1 MPAPVPSRRLFL
13 ASAAAALAAP
23 RLSLAERR
31 AVAVL
36 TGAAFGTGWQVVL
49 PHGADAGGL
58 RAPLEALLA
67 GIDRQM
73 SPWRVDSDITRFNR
87 AGPGDWPVPQ
97 ETARVAAAALA
108 VAAESGG
115 RFDPSVGPLVAR
127 WGFGP
132 IEGDE
137 RPDWRGLSA
146 GEGHLAKNRAG
157 LTFDLCG
164 IAKGHALDRMAAL
177 LRDRGH
183 GDFLIDLGGELIAG
197 GQHPE
202 GRGWRVAVEDP
213 RPDAAGLAALLQPG
227 AMAVATSGPRAQG
240 YELDGRVWGHIID
253 PATGAPVEDGPA
265 SVTVLAP
272 TALAAD
278 GWATALAAAG
288 GQGPALA
295 AERGIA
301 ALFLLRDGTGLRQV
315 MTGDLARHL
324 VQGRA

>member
-1 MPAPVPSRRLFL
+1 MQARPPSRRLFL

-23 RLSLAERR
+23 RLSLAGAP
-31 AVAVL
+31 AVTVL
-36 TGAAFGTGWQVVL
+36 EGADFGTFWQVAL
-49 PHGADAGGL
+49 PSGTDAEGL
-58 RAPLEALLA
+58 RAPLAALLA

-73 SPWRVDSDITRFNR
+73 SPWRGDSDITRFNR
-87 AGPGDWPVPQ
+87 AGAGERPVPE

-108 VAAESGG
+108 IAADSGG

-137 RPDWRGLSA
+137 RPDWRALSA
-146 GEGHLAKNRAG
+146 GNGHLSKARAG

-177 LRDRGH
+177 LRDRGQ
-183 GDFLIDLGGELIAG
+183 GDFLIDFGGDLIASG
-197 GQHPE
+197 LHPE
-202 GRGWRVAVEDP
+202 GRGWRIAVEDP
-213 RPDAAGLAALLQPG
+213 RPEAGGLAARLQPG
-227 AMAVATSGPRAQG
+227 VMAVATSGPRAQG
-240 YELDGRVWGHIID
+240 YALDGRVWGHIMD
-253 PATGAPVEDGPA
+253 PATGAPVTGGAA

-288 GQGPALA
+288 AGGPALA
-295 AERGIA
+295 GERGIA
-301 ALFLLRDGTGLRQV
+301 ALFVLRDGDGLRQV
-315 MTGDLARHL
+315 ATGDLARYL
-324 VQGRA
+324 V

>member
-1 MPAPVPSRRLFL
+1 MPVHPPSRRLFL
-13 ASAAAALAAP
+13 AAAAAAAAATLAAP
-23 RLSLAERR
+23 RLSLAGAP
-31 AVAVL
+31 AVTL
-36 TGAAFGTGWQVVL
+36 LEGAAFGTGWQVAL
-49 PHGADAGGL
+49 PAGTDAEGL
-58 RAPLEALLA
+58 RAPLAALLD

-73 SPWRVDSDITRFNR
+73 SPWRADSDITRFNR
-87 AGPGDWPVPQ
+87 ADPGARPVPE

-108 VAAESGG
+108 IAADSGG

-137 RPDWRGLSA
+137 RPDWRALSA
-146 GEGHLAKNRAG
+146 GNGHLSKTRAG

-177 LRDRGH
+177 LRERGH
-183 GDFLIDLGGELIAG
+183 GDFLIDFGGDLIASG
-197 GQHPE
+197 LHPE

-213 RPDAAGLAALLQPG
+213 RPAATGLAARLQPG

-240 YELDGRVWGHIID
+240 YALDGRVWGHIMD
-253 PATGAPVEDGPA
+253 PATGAPVEGGPA

-288 GQGPALA
+288 ADGPALA
-295 AERGIA
+295 ARQGIA
-301 ALFLLRDGTGLRQV
+301 ALFLLRDGDGLRQV
-315 MTGDLARHL
+315 AVGDMARHL
-324 VQGRA
+324 V

>member
-1 MPAPVPSRRLFL
+1 MPVPSPSRRLFL

-23 RLSLAERR
+23 RLSLAAGP

-36 TGAAFGTGWQVVL
+36 EGAAFGTGWQVVL
-49 PHGADAGGL
+49 PPDAGTQGL
-58 RAPLEALLA
+58 RAPVEALLA

-73 SPWRVDSDITRFNR
+73 SPWRADSDITRFNR
-87 AGPGDWPVPQ
+87 AGAGGCPVPQ
-97 ETARVAAAALA
+97 ETADVAAAALA
-108 VAAESGG
+108 IAAESGG

-146 GEGHLAKNRAG
+146 GDGHLGKTRAG

-183 GDFLIDLGGELIAG
+183 GDFLIDLGGELAAG
-197 GQHPE
+197 GRHPE
-202 GRGWRVAVEDP
+202 GRPWRVAVEDP
-213 RPDAAGLAALLQPG
+213 RPGTAGLAALLQSEG
-227 AMAVATSGPRAQG
+227 MAVATSGARAQG

-253 PATGAPVEDGPA
+253 PASGEPVAEGPA

-324 VQGRA
+324 V

>member
-1 MPAPVPSRRLFL
+1 MSVPVPSRRLFL
-13 ASAAAALAAP
+13 AAAAAALAAP
-23 RLSLAERR
+23 RLSLAEGR
-31 AVAVL
+31 ATVAL
-36 TGAAFGTGWQVVL
+36 TGAAFGTGWQVTL
-49 PHGADAGGL
+49 PSGADAEGL
-58 RAPLEALLA
+58 RTPLEALLA

-73 SPWRVDSDITRFNR
+73 SPWRADSDITRFNH
-87 AGPGDWPVPQ
+87 AGAGDHPAPQ
-97 ETARVAAAALA
+97 ETARVAAAAL
-108 VAAESGG
+108 VIAAESGG

-146 GEGHLAKNRAG
+146 GDGHLGKTRAG

-183 GDFLIDLGGELIAG
+183 GDFLIDLGGELAAG

-213 RPDAAGLAALLQPG
+213 RPGAAGLAALLQPEG
-227 AMAVATSGPRAQG
+227 MAVATSGPRAQG

-253 PATGAPVEDGPA
+253 PVSGAPVEDGAA
-265 SVTVLAP
+265 SVTVLAR

-301 ALFLLRDGTGLRQV
+301 ALFLLREGAGLRQV

-324 VQGRA
+324 VRGRA